1 MKWGS
6 RVGSLSLSCSRFRW
20 KREIDRFHSEKRGG
34 GKEGEQKD
42 GEDFRVKRK
51 EVEERE
57 ERMRKERFVFV
68 SSSFPRTVLSRS
80 FIRKS
85 KERERE
91 QPVAEPD

>member
-1 MKWGS
+1 M
-6 RVGSLSLSCSRFRW
+6 
-20 KREIDRFHSEKRGG
+20 
-34 GKEGEQKD
+34 
-42 GEDFRVKRK
+42 KRK